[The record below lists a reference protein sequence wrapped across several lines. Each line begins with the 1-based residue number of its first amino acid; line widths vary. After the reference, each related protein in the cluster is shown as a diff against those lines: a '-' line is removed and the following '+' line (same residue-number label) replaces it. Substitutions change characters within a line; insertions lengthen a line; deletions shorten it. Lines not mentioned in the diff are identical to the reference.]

1 MRQRLTLSL
10 LVCAVVV
17 YPVVALGADAK
28 TSATSELLT
37 WLLGLVGTIVL
48 VLIQQAIARWLK
60 PKVSKETGEM
70 LDKIAERA
78 INYAE
83 ESGRSVLKEN
93 GQKLASNDKLE
104 RAATMLVTEAD
115 KFGAKDMD
123 LPRARKFVEAA
134 LSKTREAP
142 LPTPPIPLDTDGKVK
157 KV

>member
-1 MRQRLTLSL
+1 MRQRLTLVL
-10 LVCAVVV
+10 LVFAVVV
-17 YPVVALGADAK
+17 WPVVALGADAK

-37 WLLGLVGTIVL
+37 WLLGLVGSIVL
-48 VLIQQAIARWLK
+48 VLVQQAIAKWLK

-93 GQKLASNDKLE
+93 GQKLASNEKLE
-104 RAATMLVTEAD
+104 RAATLLMAEAD
-115 KFGAKDMD
+115 KFGVKDMD
-123 LPRARKFVEAA
+123 LARARKYVEAA

-142 LPTPPIPLDTDGKVK
+142 LPTPPVPCDTDGKPR